1 MINYRVSSLNKS
13 TTLKITALTKK
24 LIKEGKDVVNFA
36 AGEPDF
42 DTPDY
47 IKEAAIKA
55 IKEGFTKYTPSA
67 GTPELREQIA
77 KKLRD
82 DNGLEFSGDNVIV
95 TAGAKYALFAAIL
108 TLMNLDD
115 EAIIPAPYWVSYP
128 EMVNLAAG
136 QSKFLFTSQ
145 ENNFKIKI
153 QDLEKAITPK
163 TKVLFLN
170 YPNNPSGAV
179 YSYPEL
185 NAIYDLI
192 RNKNIFVISD
202 EIYEALTYDDH
213 KHISFASIGDAR
225 KFTVTI
231 NGFSKAFSMTGWR
244 VGYLAAED
252 YIIKEA
258 SKIIDHTTSCASSV
272 SQKAALAA
280 LSDKKWPVEI
290 KKEFQ
295 KRRDLLWKGLS
306 ESNLLSVIRPEGT
319 FYMFCDV
326 RKTGL
331 SSFEFATR
339 LLEESLVSCVPAD
352 AFGQEGFIRFSFA
365 TGLENIEKGI
375 NRIKEFL
382 NKI

>member
-1 MINYRVSSLNKS
+1 MINCRVSSLNKS
-13 TTLKITALTKK
+13 ATLKITALTKR
-24 LIKEGKDVVNFA
+24 LIKEGKDVINFA

-67 GTPELREQIA
+67 GTSELREQIA

-179 YSYPEL
+179 YSYSEL

-213 KHISFASIGDAR
+213 KHISFASIGDVR

-231 NGFSKAFSMTGWR
+231 NGFSKAFSMTG
-244 VGYLAAED
+244 
-252 YIIKEA
+252 
-258 SKIIDHTTSCASSV
+258 
-272 SQKAALAA
+272 
-280 LSDKKWPVEI
+280 
-290 KKEFQ
+290 
-295 KRRDLLWKGLS
+295 
-306 ESNLLSVIRPEGT
+306 
-319 FYMFCDV
+319 
-326 RKTGL
+326 
-331 SSFEFATR
+331 
-339 LLEESLVSCVPAD
+339 
-352 AFGQEGFIRFSFA
+352 
-365 TGLENIEKGI
+365 
-375 NRIKEFL
+375 
-382 NKI
+382 